1 MSHTAPSFDWL
12 RVARLA
18 LTSRWMDTIEERE
31 LAPAGQLPYQ
41 FSARGHELSQVLLGL
56 ALTHAH
62 DGVFPYYRSRP
73 LALSLGLTPRE
84 LFAAGLGRTGS
95 PPAGRDCGVLY
106 SMPSR
111 GGPTIL
117 PMPGDVGAQYS
128 PAAGW
133 AQAVVYRQQTLGQPE
148 WAGALAVAH
157 GGDGS
162 TSANGFW
169 AALNIVTTQRLPLL
183 FVIEDNGYALSVP
196 ARWQSPNG
204 NIADNLASFGQLRV
218 IQASGVNPP
227 ETAGAVAEAVGHV
240 RGGGG
245 PALLRLSVPRLA
257 GHSIADTQAYKTPEQ
272 RAAEAARDP
281 LPRLREFL
289 DGQVDW
295 AALERAVEAEVRAH
309 LAEAWQ
315 LPEPDPAQARRFVFS
330 DDGPAS
336 VGGLAPEAAQTAAGV
351 REPDPSGPRIN
362 LLDGVRRVLAGEL
375 ARNPRLLVF
384 GEDVGVKGGVHGAT
398 QDLQLQFGAARVF
411 DTTLSED
418 GIIGRAVGLALAG
431 LRPVPEIQFRKYLD
445 PATEALQ
452 TCGWLRWRTAGR
464 FAAPMVVRVPVG
476 MGKRSND
483 PYHTVSGE
491 AALARLIGWRLAFPS
506 NAEDAVGLLRAAVRG
521 EDPVI
526 FFEHRALLDTPP
538 ARRPYPGDDYVLPFG
553 VGALRLEGDEL
564 TVVTWGEMVYRCL
577 EAAEAFAGRVEI
589 IDLRT
594 IAPWDQALVLGSVRK
609 TGKCLVVHEDT
620 LTAGFAAEIMAVLA
634 SEAFQALDAP
644 LRRLAVPDV
653 PIPYNVG
660 LAQAVVP
667 GPAAIA
673 GQMADLL
680 AF

>member
-1 MSHTAPSFDWL
+1 M
-12 RVARLA
+12 
-18 LTSRWMDTIEERE
+18 
-31 LAPAGQLPYQ
+31 
-41 FSARGHELSQVLLGL
+41 
-56 ALTHAH
+56 
-62 DGVFPYYRSRP
+62 
-73 LALSLGLTPRE
+73 
-84 LFAAGLGRTGS
+84 
-95 PPAGRDCGVLY
+95 
-106 SMPSR
+106 
-111 GGPTIL
+111 
-117 PMPGDVGAQYS
+117 
-128 PAAGW
+128 
-133 AQAVVYRQQTLGQPE
+133 
-148 WAGALAVAH
+148 
-157 GGDGS
+157 
-162 TSANGFW
+162 
-169 AALNIVTTQRLPLL
+169 
-183 FVIEDNGYALSVP
+183 
-196 ARWQSPNG
+196 
-204 NIADNLASFGQLRV
+204 
-218 IQASGVNPP
+218 
-227 ETAGAVAEAVGHV
+227 
-240 RGGGG
+240 
-245 PALLRLSVPRLA
+245 
-257 GHSIADTQAYKTPEQ
+257 
-272 RAAEAARDP
+272 
-281 LPRLREFL
+281 
-289 DGQVDW
+289 
-295 AALERAVEAEVRAH
+295 RAH

-398 QDLQLQFGAARVF
+398 QDLQLQFAAARVYA
-411 DTTLSED
+411 TTLSEH